1 MKLLLAIDAPTWAP
15 AKSNPEDQW
24 RRNAFAKLL
33 RDMADR
39 ISNGGGGAGRG
50 TQVTFT
56 GNEDFT
62 GTYRLEDTPPAK
74 SSAAA

>member
-1 MKLLLAIDAPTWAP
+1 MKLLLAIDAPAWGP

-39 ISNGGGGAGRG
+39 ISNGGGAGRG
-50 TQVTFT
+50 TAVTFN

-62 GTYRLEDTPPAK
+62 GTYKIEDTPPAN